1 MNYFQKVSQ
10 WKQKILNGKGDNLEL
25 LFQGNQGNWEMKQKF
40 GCQTIDCFYF
50 CMLDNGKRV
59 VDIFWENKGDTST
72 TE

>member
-1 MNYFQKVSQ
+1 
-10 WKQKILNGKGDNLEL
+10 
-25 LFQGNQGNWEMKQKF
+25 MKQKF